1 MKIKYLILVSL
12 ILAIITIGAVS
23 ASENADDVTA
33 MEDTEDTIAASVENE
48 DLSSDSADIDDTIG
62 EGKEIDMKVTDVPK
76 TVKYGE
82 AIPCNVSIN
91 NEDATGTVYV
101 YVDSYDDDD
110 REEYDIG
117 DEFDGDCEYSSG
129 VYTFGNHTLFVKYS
143 GDENYTSKILNFTF
157 KVEDFDLTIDDTSG
171 DAALGSDY
179 KLYIDIPDDATG
191 KLIVTYKGVQYT
203 AYRNYYY
210 VYVTIPSKELEYGLN
225 NVTIHYIPDESSEFS
240 EKTVNAS
247 FNCTTKIYG
256 PSEDIEY
263 GDVEEIV
270 LNLPANAA
278 GNLTIKINGN
288 ESKNITFV
296 NGKAS
301 FPLND
306 LVCGEY
312 SIEASYTGKD
322 YNVSDKIFEFEIIP
336 KVDVPTYVYSG
347 DANYTIVIALPES
360 TNGTLVIKKDEE
372 LLYSNE
378 SAHGVIPIVIA
389 SKYTDFD
396 LTYTSGEYTFENY
409 YEVEINDNN
418 PKFEINITEVD
429 KKVIK
434 TNTFSISIEVPETF
448 YDELEGKFEL
458 EGNFT
463 LYVDG
468 NKVDEVD
475 EYWYIYLSCDTTSL
489 SIGNHTWIV
498 EYSGDEYYSA
508 ENKSGSF
515 EVTYIEFNIPENI
528 TVRHGGYDAIG
539 YVYLPD
545 DATGLI
551 TVYIDGKEFDSELVD
566 GDTGYAYL
574 YDVPMGKHD
583 IEVKYEGNYPTTSY
597 KGQLNVDYILRVRV
611 SEEFAYGQ
619 PVNIEVLVPDYATGN
634 VVLNVAGKNHTAAVK
649 DGMAEFTINDL
660 PQGKYT
666 ATATYLGDSS
676 YPSKTANKTFEVKGY
691 AIILPEIE
699 DMYYGEDY
707 NVTLTLP
714 SDANG
719 TLFVKLNGGEYKNAT
734 LVNGKAIISLKDIVP
749 GRYNLEAS
757 FEGNYTVESVS
768 IEDFDVSIF
777 MDYTKSLGINEKGWI
792 YIKLPANATGNITIT
807 LDGKEINVTHVN
819 GIVNHT
825 LQFAQFGSHNFTL
838 AYTGE
843 DYDIVFEEYDW
854 DLDEYVPE
862 IYYLSVA
869 PTNINLPDEDESN
882 DNKITFNLP
891 EDAKGKLSIY
901 DYRNGEYKL
910 ITQVNVTGPNVSVSL
925 DMLKPGYHD
934 IKFVYEDE
942 KYGNFSADDND
953 VTISKPTPS
962 IVISNSGDDKVA
974 VFTFELPK
982 NANKSLLVKIDG
994 TSYYVAVKDGA
1005 ATLTVNNLAMGNHNI
1020 SATYSGDENYTQT
1033 TVNKN
1038 VTVASSI
1045 PASIAAKDLSVIY
1058 TAGTKY
1064 SVTVYAEGG
1073 VLASGVE
1080 VVIKVN
1086 GKKVATVKTND
1097 KGVATYKIVQV
1108 PGTYKITAEAL
1119 GKTITKKLTVKHVLK
1134 LQKVK
1139 VKRSA
1144 KKLVIKATLAK
1155 VNGKYLKGKK
1165 ITLKFKGKKYTA
1177 KTNKKGVAK
1186 FTIKKNVLKKLKK
1199 GKKVKYQATYLK
1211 DTIKYTV
1218 KVKK

>member
-1 MKIKYLILVSL
+1 ML
-12 ILAIITIGAVS
+12 
-23 ASENADDVTA
+23 
-33 MEDTEDTIAASVENE
+33 
-48 DLSSDSADIDDTIG
+48 
-62 EGKEIDMKVTDVPK
+62 
-76 TVKYGE
+76 
-82 AIPCNVSIN
+82 
-91 NEDATGTVYV
+91 
-101 YVDSYDDDD
+101 
-110 REEYDIG
+110 
-117 DEFDGDCEYSSG
+117 
-129 VYTFGNHTLFVKYS
+129 
-143 GDENYTSKILNFTF
+143 
-157 KVEDFDLTIDDTSG
+157 
-171 DAALGSDY
+171 
-179 KLYIDIPDDATG
+179 
-191 KLIVTYKGVQYT
+191 
-203 AYRNYYY
+203 
-210 VYVTIPSKELEYGLN
+210 
-225 NVTIHYIPDESSEFS
+225 
-240 EKTVNAS
+240 
-247 FNCTTKIYG
+247 
-256 PSEDIEY
+256 
-263 GDVEEIV
+263 
-270 LNLPANAA
+270 
-278 GNLTIKINGN
+278 
-288 ESKNITFV
+288 
-296 NGKAS
+296 
-301 FPLND
+301 
-306 LVCGEY
+306 
-312 SIEASYTGKD
+312 
-322 YNVSDKIFEFEIIP
+322 
-336 KVDVPTYVYSG
+336 
-347 DANYTIVIALPES
+347 
-360 TNGTLVIKKDEE
+360 
-372 LLYSNE
+372 
-378 SAHGVIPIVIA
+378 
-389 SKYTDFD
+389 
-396 LTYTSGEYTFENY
+396 
-409 YEVEINDNN
+409 
-418 PKFEINITEVD
+418 
-429 KKVIK
+429 K
-434 TNTFSISIEVPETF
+434 TNTFSISIEVPDAI
-448 YDELEGKFEL
+448 YNEL

-468 NKVDEVD
+468 KKVDEEDDV
-475 EYWYIYLSCDTTSL
+475 YGYIYLSCDTTSL

-528 TVRHGGYDAIG
+528 TVRHGEYDAIG

-597 KGQLNVDYILRVRV
+597 KGQLNVDYILWVSVR
-611 SEEFAYGQ
+611 EEFAYGQ
-619 PVNIEVLVPDYATGN
+619 PVNIEVLVPNYATGN

-757 FEGNYTVESVS
+757 FEGNYTVKSAS
-768 IEDFDVSIF
+768 IEDFVVDIF
-777 MDYTKSLGINEKGWI
+777 VDYTKSLGINEKGWI

-869 PTNINLPDEDESN
+869 PTNINLPDGDKSN

-901 DYRNGEYKL
+901 EYDEVKDEYQL
-910 ITQVNVTGPNVSVSL
+910 VDQVNVTGPNVSLPL
-925 DMLKPGYHD
+925 DMLKPGDHD

-942 KYGNFSADDND
+942 KYGNFSDEKY

-1165 ITLKFKGKKYTA
+1165 ITLKFNKKTYKV

-1186 FTIKKNVLKKLKK
+1186 FIIKKNVLKKLKK

>member
-23 ASENADDVTA
+23 ASENADDVAA
-33 MEDTEDTIAASVENE
+33 MEDTEDAIATSVENE
-48 DLSSDSADIDDTIG
+48 DLSSDGADIDDTIG

-101 YVDSYDDDD
+101 YVDSDDDED
-110 REEYDIG
+110 MGEYDIG

-143 GDENYTSKILNFTF
+143 GDENYASKILNFTF
-157 KVEDFDLTIDDTSG
+157 KVEDFDLTIDDTYG

-179 KLYIDIPDDATG
+179 KLYIDIPYGANG
-191 KLIVTYKGVQYT
+191 QVIVTYKGVQYT
-203 AYRNYYY
+203 AYPNYDHY

-225 NVTIHYIPDESSEFS
+225 NVTIHYIPDEYSEFS

-256 PSEDIEY
+256 PIDDIEY
-263 GDVEEIV
+263 GDLEEIV

-288 ESKNITFV
+288 ESKNITVV

-322 YNVSDKIFEFEIIP
+322 YNVSDETFEFEIIP

-360 TNGTLVIKKDEE
+360 TNGTLVIKNDEE

-396 LTYTSGEYTFENY
+396 LTYTSGEYTFENN

-418 PKFEINITEVD
+418 PKFEINITDVG
-429 KKVIK
+429 KKVII
-434 TNTFSISIEVPETF
+434 TNTFSISIEVPETI
-448 YDELEGKFEL
+448 YDELEG
-458 EGNFT
+458 NFI

-468 NKVDEVD
+468 KKVDE
-475 EYWYIYLSCDTTSL
+475 EEPSWGIYLSCDTTSL
-489 SIGNHTWIV
+489 SIGNHTWAV
-498 EYSGDEYYSA
+498 EYSGDEYYTA

-515 EVTYIEFNIPENI
+515 EVSYIEFNIPENI
-528 TVRHGGYDAIG
+528 TVRYDEYDAIG
-539 YVYLPD
+539 YVYLPE

-566 GDTGYAYL
+566 GDIGYAYL
-574 YDVPMGKHD
+574 YGVPMGKHD
-583 IEVKYEGNYPTTSY
+583 IEVKYEGNYPAASY
-597 KGQLNVDYILRVRV
+597 KGQLNVDYILRVSVR
-611 SEEFAYGQ
+611 EEFAYGQ
-619 PVNIEVLVPDYATGN
+619 PVNIDVLVPEYATGN
-634 VVLNVAGKNHTAAVK
+634 VVLNVAGKNYTATV
-649 DGMAEFTINDL
+649 DEGMAVFTVNDL

-691 AIILPEIE
+691 AIILPEIGE
-699 DMYYGEDY
+699 MYYGEDY

-719 TLFVKLNGGEYKNAT
+719 TLFVKLDGEEYKNAT
-734 LVNGKAIISLKDIVP
+734 LINGKAIISLKDVAP

-777 MDYTKSLGINEKGWI
+777 MDYTESLGINEKGWI
-792 YIKLPANATGNITIT
+792 YIKLPANAAGNITIT
-807 LDGKEINVTHVN
+807 LDGKEINVAHVN

-843 DYDIVFEEYDW
+843 DYDIVFGDYDEE
-854 DLDEYVPE
+854 LDKYVPE

-869 PTNINLPDEDESN
+869 PTNINLPDEDKSN

-901 DYRNGEYKL
+901 EYDEVKEEYQL
-910 ITQVNVTGPNVSVSL
+910 VDQVNVTGPNVSVSL
-925 DMLKPGYHD
+925 DMLKPGDHD

-942 KYGNFSADDND
+942 KYGNFSDEKY

-1005 ATLTVNNLAMGNHNI
+1005 ATLTVNNLAMGNHKI